1 MSNIRFSIR
10 RQVTVIWH
18 ILANIGD
25 AGDDINNLTK
35 GSFNNG
41 PFWPNTYLQWT
52 ITDKLHII
60 YPLFKWPSDD
70 FLLII
75 NLPLLVHVVIEWPW
89 TERILRSEPK
99 FFFFDAYWRVIWNN
113 YFMMLFIIQI
123 ANLGIYLPTSE
134 RLSVSKAVQK
144 WHAQQ
149 ATYSLLDKGC
159 LKI

>member
-35 GSFNNG
+35 GSFNNYMDQV
-41 PFWPNTYLQWT
+41 FPNLTTYLPPVDNYGQ
-52 ITDKLHII
+52 ITYH
-60 YPLFKWPSDD
+60 
-70 FLLII
+70 
-75 NLPLLVHVVIEWPW
+75 LPFVQVTEWWLSTDHQP
-89 TERILRSEPK
+89 TSSRPRSYWMTLNRENPK
-99 FFFFDAYWRVIWNN
+99 VWAKVFFFYAYWRS

-134 RLSVSKAVQK
+134 KAFSLKGCAEMTCSTSHILPAGLKAV
-144 WHAQQ
+144 
-149 ATYSLLDKGC
+149 
-159 LKI
+159 